1 MACPDIDITQYL
13 LVLSHNQLKKCGFL
27 FIFLELWRKAMS
39 ISGQTMGG
47 IGPKCKL
54 MYILLHDISELI
66 ARLET
71 NCIHPITA

>member
-1 MACPDIDITQYL
+1 
-13 LVLSHNQLKKCGFL
+13 
-27 FIFLELWRKAMS
+27 MS

-54 MYILLHDISELI
+54 MYILLHDTSELI

-71 NCIHPITA
+71 SCFFPVTA